1 MSQSESL
8 NITVLIA
15 GRPFSLSV
23 KAREEHLIRKAVKEI
38 NDKVNEFQSTYKNRD
53 KQDCLSMALLTY
65 AVDLSKLRIAYA
77 QQGAAEK
84 VDELNEL
91 LDHALKHID

>member
-1 MSQSESL
+1 MDESV

-15 GRPFSLSV
+15 GRPYPLSV
-23 KAREEHLIRKAVKEI
+23 KSREEQLIRKTVKEI
-38 NDKVNEFQSTYKNRD
+38 NEKINEFQLTYKQRD

-65 AVDLSKLRIAYA
+65 AVDLAKLRIAFA
-77 QQGAAEK
+77 QQGADEK

-91 LDHALKHID
+91 LDNALQDI